1 MKYSFLKNWA
11 NLPEEMTHNIS
22 KVVELYSNFHSP
34 SEDNKEQLSQ
44 VYTSSGKLLVKLSSH
59 SSVTWFP
66 NCVRKNFLSIQHQ
79 GLFFSAMG
87 EFPDKKIFNAVFK
100 WNIELLQFH

>member
-1 MKYSFLKNWA
+1 MMNTIL
-11 NLPEEMTHNIS
+11 
-22 KVVELYSNFHSP
+22 KVVELYSNFPSA

-44 VYTSSGKLLVKLSSH
+44 VYTASGKLLGRLWLH

-79 GLFFSAMG
+79 GLFSPVMG
-87 EFPDKKIFNAVFK
+87 KFPDKKISNAVFK